1 MRKNIMSLA
10 LAAVLLAGSLFV
22 DVEKVSAQEEAFTGE
37 EKVVVSVEGLT
48 LGQGFYVEPTVYTF
62 DELVAAAAE
71 KGETKTAAEITAQD
85 AALLAIE
92 EGGYTPNMAASLYGG
107 FYLAGIKDADK
118 GYVALP
124 DILKDKVTITE
135 NSDKELGEFDYTTI
149 AGWLFS
155 EHNASA
161 PVGMGDYVLSTY
173 GESCTVDG
181 EEYYVIRVM
190 FSIYNSGSDLGFEGW
205 DSTPTEE
212 NPWGSACPALY
223 VPADRSTAYAKYAA
237 LKAEGF
243 FAEHEDVKADVL
255 KKMEILDADEAQIAE
270 VYQTLIQAENE
281 AKKEKETTKQIEE
294 TSAGTEKPAG
304 QNSETEAGQKT
315 EAGKQTEAVQTAET
329 AGTVKTGD
337 SQKPLF
343 WTMLMIGTT
352 AAGIAAARK
361 KRVYENGKNS

>member
-1 MRKNIMSLA
+1 MKKNIMSLA
-10 LAAVLLAGSLFV
+10 LAAVLLAGSLLAG
-22 DVEKVSAQEEAFTGE
+22 VEKVSAQEKAFTGE

-62 DELVAAAAE
+62 EELTAAAA
-71 KGETKTAAEITAQD
+71 KRGETKTAAEITAQD
-85 AALLAIE
+85 AVLLAIE
-92 EGGYTPNMAASLYGG
+92 DGGYTPNMAASFYGG

-118 GYVALP
+118 GSVNLP
-124 DILKDKVTITE
+124 DILKDKVTITA
-135 NSDKELGEFDYTTI
+135 NSDTELGEYDYTTT

-212 NPWGSACPALY
+212 SPWGSACPALY
-223 VPADRSTAYAKYAA
+223 VPADRSAAYAKYAV

-243 FAEHEDVKADVL
+243 FTEHEDVKTDVL
-255 KKMEILDADEAQIAE
+255 QKMEILDADGAQMEE
-270 VYQTLIQAENE
+270 VYQTLVQAENE
-281 AKKEKETTKQIEE
+281 AKKEKETTKKAEE
-294 TSAGTEKPAG
+294 TTAGTENPAG
-304 QNSETEAGQKT
+304 TEAAGQKT
-315 EAGKQTEAVQTAET
+315 EAGNQTEAAAQTTKT
-329 AGTVKTGD
+329 AGTAKTGD
-337 SQKPLF
+337 SQNPLF
-343 WTMLMIGTT
+343 WTIIMIGTA
-352 AAGIAAARK
+352 AAGVAAARK
-361 KRVYENGKNS
+361 KRVCENGKNS